1 MRRLVALLA
10 ATLPLCLPSAAD
22 MKAKSRMSMQGMS
35 FDSTNYVKGARER
48 REMNMMGMQ
57 TTQIYQCDLHR
68 MAMIND
74 KNRTYMITQ
83 LGEVEESPAETSSTP
98 AHPKSSKAAPQ
109 ADAGPG
115 GTITITA
122 NSTDTGERKDFFGY
136 KARHVKTQ
144 MKSEA
149 SADAK
154 CGANME
160 MQSDGWYIDFK
171 EQQMICSNNPRA
183 AMAGRAD
190 GGGSGCPDKVRI
202 KGSGFARMGYPVSTE
217 MTMIAN
223 GQQMKMKQET
233 LELTTTTLDPAL
245 FEIPPGYKEVHSYR
259 DLMGFGGI
267 GGMISA
273 GKAAASAAAAAAEAN
288 NAGTGYTSASSPK
301 GAGKLR
307 IGVVRFGNSSG
318 QTLSESSY
326 RERLVSEIQQLG
338 FEGVGLDVSPSAQLS
353 EVQQAAKAA
362 QCDYF
367 VFTDIAQAKDSS
379 SGKKLGG
386 FLSRATGV
394 DSGASTGNYTM
405 GLKFRVFQTGD
416 DRSHLESV
424 ATSSEGTTADVS
436 AGSALEH
443 EALEVGVQVRKD
455 AEWRRRGALK

>member
-1 MRRLVALLA
+1 MRRMTLLVALA
-10 ATLPLCLPSAAD
+10 FCLCLSAAAD
-22 MKAKSRMSMQGMS
+22 MKAKSRMSMQGTS

-48 REMNMMGMQ
+48 REMNMMGFQ

-83 LGEVEESPAETSSTP
+83 LGEVEETSDTSSAGMSAKSTKP
-98 AHPKSSKAAPQ
+98 APKNSG
-109 ADAGPG
+109 AGG
-115 GTITITA
+115 MITITA

-136 KARHVKTQ
+136 KARHVKTS
-144 MKSEA
+144 MKTEA

-154 CGANME
+154 CGGNME
-160 MQSDGWYIDFK
+160 MQTDGWYIDFK

-183 AMAGRAD
+183 AMAGRGD
-190 GGGSGCPDKVRI
+190 GGSGCNDKVRI

-217 MTMIAN
+217 MTMMAN
-223 GQQMKMKQET
+223 GQPMKMKQET
-233 LELTTTTLDPAL
+233 FELTTATLDPAL

-259 DLMGFGGI
+259 ELMGFGG
-267 GGMISA
+267 MMNA
-273 GKAAASAAAAAAEAN
+273 GKAAIAAAAAAEAN
-288 NAGTGYTSASSPK
+288 NVDGTSTSNSSAK
-301 GAGKLR
+301 DAGKLR
-307 IGVVRFGNSSG
+307 IGAVRFGNSSG
-318 QTLSESSY
+318 QTLSDSSY

-338 FEGVGLDVSPSAQLS
+338 FEGVTLDVSPGSQLS
-353 EVQQAAKAA
+353 EVQQAAKSA

-379 SGKKLGG
+379 GGKKLGG

-394 DSGASTGNYTM
+394 DSGASTGNYTI

-416 DRSHLESV
+416 DKSHLESTT
-424 ATSSEGTTADVS
+424 TSSEGTTAEAS
-436 AGSALEH
+436 AGNALEH

-455 AEWRRRGALK
+455 AEFRRRGIMR